1 MNVSITL
8 VGKPVITAVLD
19 IIRNSG
25 NLQQL
30 GAQIYVNVSSL
41 KEGGLKEIL
50 ASGWELTAAHIFME
64 HNQHALTPFFSC
76 MEKIFPYRNKG
87 SKMQ

>member
-8 VGKPVITAVLD
+8 VGKPVITAALD

-30 GAQIYVNVSSL
+30 GAQIYVNVSSQ
-41 KEGGLKEIL
+41 KDGGLKEIL
-50 ASGWELTAAHIFME
+50 TGGWEFAVAHVFME
-64 HNQHALTPFFSC
+64 HNQLALTPFFFC
-76 MEKIFPYRNKG
+76 IEKILSIQK
-87 SKMQ
+87 

>member
-8 VGKPVITAVLD
+8 VGKPVIAAVQD

-30 GAQIYVNVSSL
+30 GAQTYVNVSSL
-41 KEGGLKEIL
+41 KDARFKGTLTSGAEL
-50 ASGWELTAAHIFME
+50 AIAHVFME
-64 HNQHALTPFFSC
+64 HT
-76 MEKIFPYRNKG
+76 
-87 SKMQ
+87 

>member
-8 VGKPVITAVLD
+8 VGKPVITAALD

-30 GAQIYVNVSSL
+30 GAQTHANVSSL
-41 KEGGLKEIL
+41 KDARLKGTL
-50 ASGWELTAAHIFME
+50 TRGWELAVEYVLME
-64 HNQHALTPFFSC
+64 HN
-76 MEKIFPYRNKG
+76 
-87 SKMQ
+87 

>member
-8 VGKPVITAVLD
+8 VGKPVITAALD

-30 GAQIYVNVSSL
+30 GAQTYVNVSSQ

-50 ASGWELTAAHIFME
+50 ARGWELTAAHMFME
-64 HNQHALTPFFSC
+64 HNQHDLTPFFSVLR
-76 MEKIFPYRNKG
+76 KSFPYRNKE